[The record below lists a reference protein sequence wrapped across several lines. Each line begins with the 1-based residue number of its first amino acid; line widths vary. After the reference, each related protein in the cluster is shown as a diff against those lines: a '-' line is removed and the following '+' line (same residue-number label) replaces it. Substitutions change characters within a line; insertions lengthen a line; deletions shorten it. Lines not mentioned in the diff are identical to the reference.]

1 MLAIVETA
9 MDGLL
14 AVDERWIV
22 RWANPSAR
30 RMFGYAPHELAGLA
44 IDDLYADAPPAV
56 SDGPVEVRGR
66 RKDGSIFPME
76 LTLGHTTIAGERYT
90 SAVVR
95 DITERRLLEREVLEA
110 SDELQTRI
118 GRDLHDGLGQLLTGI
133 ALIAQGM
140 ENELPA
146 PQSAKAARIVALINE
161 AIRTTRDLAR
171 GLCPISMSDRTL
183 ESALHELCRSSGEVF
198 GVACSFEHTDA
209 FVPPG
214 SVIGTQL
221 YLIAREAITNA
232 VRHGQAT
239 HIDVSASTSG
249 GESMLCVRNDGADFR
264 PDAFAGPGLGVRSM
278 RYRARMIGGTL
289 DIRPRQGGGTIVVCR
304 WAS

>member
-30 RMFGYAPHELAGLA
+30 KMFGYSPSELSGLA
-44 IDDLYADAPPAV
+44 IDELYADAPPAIAP
-56 SDGPVEVRGR
+56 GPIELRGR

-110 SDELQTRI
+110 ADELQTRI

-133 ALIAQGM
+133 AMIAQGM
-140 ENELPA
+140 ENELPEA
-146 PQSAKAARIVALINE
+146 QAAKAARIVALINE

-171 GLCPISMSDRTL
+171 GLCPISMADRTL
-183 ESALHELCRSSGEVF
+183 ESALHELARTCSEVF
-198 GVACSFEHTDA
+198 GVPCSFECADS

-214 SVIGTQL
+214 SVLCTQI

-239 HIDVSASTSG
+239 HVDVSASSG
-249 GESMLCVRNDGADFR
+249 AGQSMLCVRNDGAVLGPASFE
-264 PDAFAGPGLGVRSM
+264 GPGFGVRSM

-289 DIRPRQGGGTIVVCR
+289 EIRPREEGGTIVVCQ